1 MSPERRGHVD
11 GDRRDQTIA
20 DGIDSLDRLRN
31 DMRRAGLFDCAD
43 LLDEAFVTCLKA
55 YVDRWG
61 RMPPR
66 IDDEPKGQAE

>member
-1 MSPERRGHVD
+1 MSPERRGHEG
-11 GDRRDQTIA
+11 GDRHDQTIA

-31 DMRRAGLFDCAD
+31 DMRVAGLFDCAD

-61 RMPPR
+61 RVPPR
-66 IDDEPKGQAE
+66 IDDEPQGQAE